1 MTRQATLG
9 KHARQ
14 RSFVGAG
21 NRSLEIIPKMFNL
34 AEMWGLRQDGTH
46 PRKHTKKYPK
56 RERSERPFSFAAYG
70 C

>member
-1 MTRQATLG
+1 
-9 KHARQ
+9 
-14 RSFVGAG
+14 
-21 NRSLEIIPKMFNL
+21 MFNL